1 MKPAGSMKLF
11 SCSGDACGKDSQA
24 MANFT
29 ERELLNTLKELL
41 KDKSLDR
48 ITVKELTDR
57 CGISRNTFYYH
68 YHDIYELVVAYF
80 VHEAQRII
88 GSYKADENWEGGFL
102 EGLTFLYENRRVI
115 QHIYK
120 SVSRPQLDRFI
131 NDVVYHHAMILIRG
145 KMEGI
150 NYSQRTLELATDFYK
165 NALMG
170 AVLQWIE
177 GDMKDSP
184 EELAAIYNS
193 VFQGTVEH
201 LFESLESAIEK

>member
-1 MKPAGSMKLF
+1 
-11 SCSGDACGKDSQA
+11 

-29 ERELLNTLKELL
+29 EKELLNTLKELL

-102 EGLTFLYENRRVI
+102 EGLTFLYENRRAI

-177 GDMKDSP
+177 GNMKDSP

>member
-1 MKPAGSMKLF
+1 MKLF

>member
-1 MKPAGSMKLF
+1 
-11 SCSGDACGKDSQA
+11 

-29 ERELLNTLKELL
+29 EKELLNTLKELL

>member
-1 MKPAGSMKLF
+1 
-11 SCSGDACGKDSQA
+11 

-29 ERELLNTLKELL
+29 EKELLSTLKELL
-41 KDKSLDR
+41 KNQPLDR

-68 YHDIYELVVAYF
+68 YHDIYELVDEYLVN
-80 VHEAQRII
+80 EAHQII
-88 GSYKADENWEGGFL
+88 ESYKADANWEGGFL
-102 EGLTFLYENRRVI
+102 AGLTFLYENRRVI

-131 NDVVYHHAMILIRG
+131 NDVVYHHVMLLIKL

-150 NYSQRTLELATDFYK
+150 NYSERTLELATDFYK
-165 NALMG
+165 NAFMG

-177 GDMKDSP
+177 GNMKDSP

-193 VFQGTVEH
+193 VFQGTVEP
-201 LFESLESAIEK
+201 LFKSLKETIKK